1 MGDFMLEYIPADV
14 PLNKP
19 AMTLTER
26 RITNVNLTDAVR
38 QYIMER
44 IRSGLRNAEMRYVER
59 DVRFNFYDFLY
70 RARSEPKIPMYSY
83 VTPPSQVV
91 LNRMLENLFAGDYE
105 ISTAFEIPSIIHRE
119 QLIFR
124 YNRKKGNPMF
134 AGYATNKIHLQVKH
148 EYILHCMLRLT
159 GLAGIQPGIHRLFPD
174 NEMHWKV
181 YFWNRDSN
189 LGPEDTELRRLNGGV
204 AATFVIYASSD
215 KAIMSRILHW
225 LLERFPEHDT
235 YGLMDLTGTDTLT
248 AGHIRLNRM
257 MSYAST
263 DRADLLGKRDAN
275 AANFSKHIPYV
286 LPKWLRTLQ
295 RSCSDPAEANRQSQ
309 LFIGKDICTAEAG
322 RINYKALCDSP
333 FVAGT
338 NPDERNFCYMNPDI
352 LNPRRFLGIQ
362 ASSNRSSSARK
373 IRKTS
378 SGSKSGSGRKTS
390 KKKTSSGSKRS
401 AA

>member
-1 MGDFMLEYIPADV
+1 MGDFMLEYIPANV

-19 AMTLTER
+19 DVPVTSR
-26 RITNVNLTDAVR
+26 RITLDNLTTAVR
-38 QYIMER
+38 GYLMGR
-44 IRSGLRNAEMRYVER
+44 IFSGLRNH
-59 DVRFNFYDFLY
+59 DVKINLYDFLFKDK
-70 RARSEPKIPMYSY
+70 SEPKIPMYSY
-83 VTPPSQVV
+83 METNSQRI
-91 LNRMLENLFAGDYE
+91 LNRALEDLFAEYA
-105 ISTAFEIPSIIHRE
+105 ISTAFERPNMIHGQQII
-119 QLIFR
+119 FK
-124 YNRKKGNPMF
+124 YNQKKGNPMLP
-134 AGYATNKIHLQVKH
+134 GYATTKIHLQVKH

-159 GLAGIQPGIHRLFPD
+159 GLVGFLPGFHRLFPE
-174 NEMHWKV
+174 NEIHWKV

-189 LGPEDTELRRLNGGV
+189 LGPEDTELRRVNGGV

-215 KAIMSRILHW
+215 QAIMRRMLLW

-235 YGLMDLTGTDTLT
+235 YGLMDVTGTDTLT

-257 MSYAST
+257 ISYASS
-263 DRADLLGKRDAN
+263 DRAALLKMRNAN
-275 AANFSKHIPYV
+275 AANFSRHVPYV

-309 LFIGKDICTAEAG
+309 LFIGRDVCTAEAG

-333 FVAGT
+333 FVAGA

-352 LNPRRFLGIQ
+352 LNPRRFLGMQ

-373 IRKTS
+373 TS
-378 SGSKSGSGRKTS
+378 SRSKSGSGSGSKSGRKTS
-390 KKKTSSGSKRS
+390 KKKTSSGSKHS

>member
-1 MGDFMLEYIPADV
+1 MGDIMLEYYPADV
-14 PLNKP
+14 PLKKP
-19 AMTLTER
+19 IGRPVER
-26 RITNVNLTDAVR
+26 RITIENLTDAVR
-38 QYIMER
+38 HYIKER
-44 IRSGLRNAEMRYVER
+44 IRSGLRNADVEI
-59 DVRFNFYDFLY
+59 NLYDFLY

-83 VTPPSQVV
+83 VGQPFQVI
-91 LNRMLENLFAGDYE
+91 LNRSLENLFADDHE
-105 ISTAFEIPSIIHRE
+105 ISTAFDNPDLIHRE

-124 YNRKKGNPMF
+124 YNRKNSKKQNNPMF
-134 AGYATNKIHLQVKH
+134 SGYETNKIHLQVKH

-159 GLAGIQPGIHRLFPD
+159 GLAGILPGFHTIFPE
-174 NEMHWKV
+174 NEIHWKV

-215 KAIMSRILHW
+215 KRIMSRILHW

-235 YGLMDLTGTDTLT
+235 YGLMDVTGTDTLT

-257 MSYAST
+257 ISYASS
-263 DRADLLGKRDAN
+263 DRAALLKMRNAN
-275 AANFSKHIPYV
+275 AANFSKHVPYV

-333 FVAGT
+333 FVAGA

-352 LNPRRFLGIQ
+352 LNPRRFLGMQ

-373 IRKTS
+373 TS
-378 SGSKSGSGRKTS
+378 SRSKRGSGSGSKSGRKTS
-390 KKKTSSGSKRS
+390 KKKTSSGSKHS

>member
-1 MGDFMLEYIPADV
+1 MGDFMLEYFPADV
-14 PLNKP
+14 PLKMP
-19 AMTLTER
+19 VGRPVER
-26 RITNVNLTDAVR
+26 RITLDNLKTAVR
-38 QYIMER
+38 GYLMKR
-44 IRSGLRNAEMRYVER
+44 IFSGLLND
-59 DVRFNFYDFLY
+59 DVKINLYDFLY
-70 RARSEPKIPMYSY
+70 RDKSEPKIPMYSY
-83 VTPPSQVV
+83 METNSQRI
-91 LNRMLENLFAGDYE
+91 LNRALEDLFAE
-105 ISTAFEIPSIIHRE
+105 HSIATAFERPSMIHGQQII
-119 QLIFR
+119 FK
-124 YNRKKGNPMF
+124 YNQKKGNPMF
-134 AGYATNKIHLQVKH
+134 SDYATTKIHLQVKH

-159 GLAGIQPGIHRLFPD
+159 GLAGILPGYHTLFPD

-215 KAIMSRILHW
+215 NRIMSRILLW

-257 MSYAST
+257 ISYASS
-263 DRADLLGKRDAN
+263 DRAALLKMRNAN
-275 AANFSKHIPYV
+275 AANFSKHVRYV

-333 FVAGT
+333 FDAGAK
-338 NPDERNFCYMNPDI
+338 PDERNFCYMNPDI
-352 LNPRRFLGIQ
+352 LNPRRFLGMQ

-373 IRKTS
+373 TS
-378 SGSKSGSGRKTS
+378 SRSKRGSGSKSGRKTS
-390 KKKTSSGSKRS
+390 KKKTSSGSKHN